1 MNQIKKSIT
10 TQITLEDDFNVPDI
24 NPDIDYTIT
33 DDSSIQM
40 ENIKVL
46 EGRVLIMG
54 HLDFKLLYVANENP
68 PIVKMS
74 GTIPIDETI
83 NAEGLADE
91 DLVTVKYDLEDISIG
106 VINSRKI
113 SVRAIITFNIS
124 SENIY
129 DIETATDIN
138 EADTYFKKNTI
149 DVIQIAESKKDIF
162 RIRKEVELP
171 SQSPEISEILWDI
184 TKLKN
189 VNTKFGNN
197 SLIISGEVSTC
208 ILYKSPGAGAISWFE
223 DSIPFNGSLDLSGID
238 ESMIPDIEIS
248 LPVKNILA
256 KSDSDGEERIIEFD
270 MVLDLNIKI
279 YKEQTLSYLSDVYST
294 KVELNPVFNK
304 VVYNNLIT
312 KNISKCKIN
321 DRLKLDS
328 DKGHILQVCGNE
340 GEVKATVSLD
350 TLVLSAFETNI
361 ITDITVSPRNDE
373 HLEAMPGLLGYRIKS
388 GDTLFSIAKEYF
400 TTTDDIIEINSLA
413 SENISPGEMLLL
425 VKHPN

>member
-1 MNQIKKSIT
+1 MLFHPAALPEKLVL
-10 TQITLEDDFNVPDI
+10 TLYTARQSVPF
-24 NPDIDYTIT
+24 
-33 DDSSIQM
+33 SVVV
-40 ENIKVL
+40 EVL
-46 EGRVLIMG
+46 L
-54 HLDFKLLYVANENP
+54 
-68 PIVKMS
+68 
-74 GTIPIDETI
+74 
-83 NAEGLADE
+83 
-91 DLVTVKYDLEDISIG
+91 
-106 VINSRKI
+106 
-113 SVRAIITFNIS
+113 
-124 SENIY
+124 
-129 DIETATDIN
+129 IETATDIN

-256 KSDSDGEERIIEFD
+256 KSDSDGEEHIIEFD

-294 KVELNPVFNK
+294 KVELSPIFNK
-304 VVYNNLIT
+304 VTYNNLIT
-312 KNISKCKIN
+312 KNILKCKIN

-340 GEVKATVSLD
+340 GEVKAEDISITEDGINVEGVVIVNLICITSTVHNPVIIAKEVVPFSHTIEVKATVSLD
-350 TLVLSAFETNI
+350 SLVLSAFETNI
-361 ITDITVSPRNDE
+361 ITDITVAPRNDE
-373 HLEAMPGLLGYRIKS
+373 RLEAMPGLLGNRIKPH
-388 GDTLFSIAKEYF
+388 DTLFSIAKEYC
-400 TTTDDIIEINSLA
+400 TTTDDIMEINSFT
-413 SENISPGEMLLL
+413 SENVSPGDMLLL